1 MAVFSGTLTMAS
13 GPTTSGDR
21 QTMSYDV
28 KVDRVYKGDIN
39 SPRVTVKSDASEAA
53 CGLTGMTADTRYLFF
68 VRVSDADLFANS
80 CGGTGPAKS
89 ARTQKIVAL
98 LGPGSTPNPPTPEE
112 ATFTPVADAEPAHAD
127 PAGRARRRDGARRPA
142 RPDGVRCPGPLTRR
156 QDLEVHAARARTGL
170 GVALRGLPVGT
181 RLTRLARRDLDPGGS
196 ARRICSNCARAAICW
211 A

>member
-1 MAVFSGTLTMAS
+1 MLRRFLVLVVVALTTVVVSDASAHAACRCKDLSLPQQINNAGAVFSGTLTMAS

-28 KVDRVYKGDIN
+28 KVDRVYKGDIT

-68 VRVSDADLFANS
+68 VRVSDVDAADLFANS

-98 LGPGSTPNPPTPEE
+98 LGPGSTPIPPTPEE
-112 ATFTPVADAEPAHAD
+112 ATFTPVADAEPATLTQLAA
-127 PAGRARRRDGARRPA
+127 PGAAMVLVGLLGLMVFGALGRS
-142 RPDGVRCPGPLTRR
+142 
-156 QDLEVHAARARTGL
+156 
-170 GVALRGLPVGT
+170 RGRKT
-181 RLTRLARRDLDPGGS
+181 
-196 ARRICSNCARAAICW
+196 
-211 A
+211 

>member
-1 MAVFSGTLTMAS
+1 MLRRLLVLVVVALTTVIVSDASAHAACRCKDLSLPQQVNNAGAVFSGTLTMAS

-28 KVDRVYKGDIN
+28 KVDRVYKGDIK

-112 ATFTPVADAEPAHAD
+112 ATFTPVADAEPA
-127 PAGRARRRDGARRPA
+127 
-142 RPDGVRCPGPLTRR
+142 T
-156 QDLEVHAARARTGL
+156 
-170 GVALRGLPVGT
+170 
-181 RLTRLARRDLDPGGS
+181 LTRLAAPG
-196 ARRICSNCARAAICW
+196 AAMVLVGLLGLMVFG
-211 A
+211 ALGRSRGGKA

>member
-1 MAVFSGTLTMAS
+1 MLRRLLVLVVVALTTVIVSDASAHAACRCKDLSLPQQVNNAGAVFSGTLTMAS

-28 KVDRVYKGDIN
+28 KVDRVYKGDIT

-98 LGPGSTPNPPTPEE
+98 LGPGSTPNPPTPT
-112 ATFTPVADAEPAHAD
+112 ARWSGRSAWTPRSTVPTST
-127 PAGRARRRDGARRPA
+127 RP
-142 RPDGVRCPGPLTRR
+142 PW
-156 QDLEVHAARARTGL
+156 
-170 GVALRGLPVGT
+170 
-181 RLTRLARRDLDPGGS
+181 
-196 ARRICSNCARAAICW
+196 RAAQGDLSSYTNQRLEPPDH
-211 A
+211 ALGRSRGSKT

>member
-1 MAVFSGTLTMAS
+1 MLRRLLVLVVVALTTVIVSDASAHAACRCKDLTLPQQVNNAGAVFSGTLTMAS

-28 KVDRVYKGDIN
+28 KVDRVYKGDIT

-68 VRVSDADLFANS
+68 VRVSEADAADLFANS

-98 LGPGSTPNPPTPEE
+98 LGPGSTPIPPTPEE
-112 ATFTPVADAEPAHAD
+112 ATFTPVAGAEPA
-127 PAGRARRRDGARRPA
+127 
-142 RPDGVRCPGPLTRR
+142 T
-156 QDLEVHAARARTGL
+156 
-170 GVALRGLPVGT
+170 
-181 RLTRLARRDLDPGGS
+181 LTRLAAPG
-196 ARRICSNCARAAICW
+196 AAMVVVGLLGLMVFG
-211 A
+211 ALGRSRGAKT

>member
-1 MAVFSGTLTMAS
+1 MLRRLLVLVVVALTTVIVSDASANAACRCKDLSLPQQVNNAGAVFSGTLTMAS

-28 KVDRVYKGDIN
+28 KVDRVYKGDIT

-68 VRVSDADLFANS
+68 VRVSEADAADLFANS

-98 LGPGSTPNPPTPEE
+98 LGPGSTPIPPTPEE
-112 ATFTPVADAEPAHAD
+112 ATFTPVAGAEPA
-127 PAGRARRRDGARRPA
+127 
-142 RPDGVRCPGPLTRR
+142 T
-156 QDLEVHAARARTGL
+156 
-170 GVALRGLPVGT
+170 
-181 RLTRLARRDLDPGGS
+181 LTRLAAPG
-196 ARRICSNCARAAICW
+196 AAMVVVGLLGLMVFG
-211 A
+211 ALGRSRGAKT

>member
-1 MAVFSGTLTMAS
+1 MLRRLLVLVVVALTTVIVSDASAHAACRCKDLSLPQQVNNAGAVFSGTLTMAS

-28 KVDRVYKGDIN
+28 KVDRVYKGDIT

-68 VRVSDADLFANS
+68 VRVSEADAADLFANS

-98 LGPGSTPNPPTPEE
+98 LGPGSTPIPPTPEE
-112 ATFTPVADAEPAHAD
+112 ATFTPVAGAEPA
-127 PAGRARRRDGARRPA
+127 
-142 RPDGVRCPGPLTRR
+142 T
-156 QDLEVHAARARTGL
+156 
-170 GVALRGLPVGT
+170 
-181 RLTRLARRDLDPGGS
+181 LTRLAAPG
-196 ARRICSNCARAAICW
+196 AAMVVVGLLGLMVFG
-211 A
+211 ALGRSRGAKT

>member
-1 MAVFSGTLTMAS
+1 MRRLLVVLMLGLMTGLMMVVVGQANAQAAACTCKQVPLPQKVNKATGVFSGVLTMAS
-13 GPTTSGDR
+13 GPTNSGKR

-28 KVDRVYKGDIN
+28 KVDRVYKGDIT

-68 VRVSDADLFANS
+68 VRVSEADAADLFANS

-112 ATFTPVADAEPAHAD
+112 ATFTPVAGAEPA
-127 PAGRARRRDGARRPA
+127 
-142 RPDGVRCPGPLTRR
+142 T
-156 QDLEVHAARARTGL
+156 
-170 GVALRGLPVGT
+170 
-181 RLTRLARRDLDPGGS
+181 LTRLAAPG
-196 ARRICSNCARAAICW
+196 AAMVVVGLLGLMVFG
-211 A
+211 ALGRSRGAKT

>member
-1 MAVFSGTLTMAS
+1 MLRRLLVLVVVALTTVVVSDASAHAACRCKDLSLPQQVNKAGAVFSGTLTMAS

-28 KVDRVYKGDIN
+28 KVDRAYKGDIT

-68 VRVSDADLFANS
+68 VRVSDLDAADLFANS

-98 LGPGSTPNPPTPEE
+98 LGPGSTPIPPTPEE
-112 ATFTPVADAEPAHAD
+112 ATFTPVADAEPATLTQLAA
-127 PAGRARRRDGARRPA
+127 PGAAMVLVGLLGLMVFGALGRS
-142 RPDGVRCPGPLTRR
+142 
-156 QDLEVHAARARTGL
+156 
-170 GVALRGLPVGT
+170 RGGT
-181 RLTRLARRDLDPGGS
+181 T
-196 ARRICSNCARAAICW
+196 
-211 A
+211 

>member
-1 MAVFSGTLTMAS
+1 MLRRLLVLVVVALTTVVVSDASAHAACRCKDLSLPQQINNAGAVFSGTLTMAS

-28 KVDRVYKGDIN
+28 KVDRVYKGDIT

-68 VRVSDADLFANS
+68 VRVSDVDAADLFANS

-98 LGPGSTPNPPTPEE
+98 LGPGSTPIPPTPEE
-112 ATFTPVADAEPAHAD
+112 ATFTPVADAEPSTLTQLAA
-127 PAGRARRRDGARRPA
+127 PGAALVLVGLLGLMVFGALGRS
-142 RPDGVRCPGPLTRR
+142 
-156 QDLEVHAARARTGL
+156 
-170 GVALRGLPVGT
+170 RGGQT
-181 RLTRLARRDLDPGGS
+181 
-196 ARRICSNCARAAICW
+196 
-211 A
+211 

>member
-1 MAVFSGTLTMAS
+1 MLRRLLVLVVVALTTVIVSDASAHAACRCNDLSLPQQVNNAGAVFSGTLTMAS

-28 KVDRVYKGDIN
+28 KVDRVYKGDIT

-68 VRVSDADLFANS
+68 VRVSEADAADLFANS

-98 LGPGSTPNPPTPEE
+98 LGPGSTPIPPTPEE
-112 ATFTPVADAEPAHAD
+112 ATFTPVAGAEPA
-127 PAGRARRRDGARRPA
+127 
-142 RPDGVRCPGPLTRR
+142 T
-156 QDLEVHAARARTGL
+156 
-170 GVALRGLPVGT
+170 
-181 RLTRLARRDLDPGGS
+181 LTRLAAPG
-196 ARRICSNCARAAICW
+196 AAMVVVGLLGLMVFG
-211 A
+211 ALGRSRGAKT